1 MYTVHVPVLIS
12 TTSEEDNRNHD
23 HAGPAWGGPCN
34 CCPGSRQFAAG
45 LGACRGR
52 TQPPATASSIV
63 HRGRMGLVFNIGTGQ
78 MGARPRPGLPAHAQA
93 WARAWPAEPPTRH
106 QPGTR
111 RDAACE
117 EPAAQGAAA
126 KTPKAAAK
134 PGPCMSTD
142 NLKQDTQSSNTTGRR
157 HRHTQGKQN
166 GLSLPI
172 FVSIDTGNAERE
184 SNQRSTRMGLHEWNR
199 VNRHTANEKGA
210 SRPRRGKTTR
220 MHDEEATLLA
230 TSNKSP
236 QQRSLLRTRTWLK
249 ICLLGASAH
258 TIPMRCIYECRTQ

>member
-1 MYTVHVPVLIS
+1 MH
-12 TTSEEDNRNHD
+12 
-23 HAGPAWGGPCN
+23 
-34 CCPGSRQFAAG
+34 RQP
-45 LGACRGR
+45 
-52 TQPPATASSIV
+52 Q
-63 HRGRMGLVFNIGTGQ
+63 
-78 MGARPRPGLPAHAQA
+78 
-93 WARAWPAEPPTRH
+93 TRH
-106 QPGTR
+106 PQV
-111 RDAACE
+111 
-117 EPAAQGAAA
+117 
-126 KTPKAAAK
+126 
-134 PGPCMSTD
+134 
-142 NLKQDTQSSNTTGRR
+142 QSSNTTGRR

-258 TIPMRCIYECRTQ
+258 TIQMRCIYECRTQRDDGQGATRETNKPDLASTHKNKTRQPSSQTNYAQALRRARSSANGPAENR